1 MMESKLHKAMLSVS
15 RIDNVDNDKRV
26 AVTHKIHQGIK
37 LNVSVNIKGAR
48 NIRDLIKPRP
58 EKTCAS
64 RSGAPK
70 IRGKLVD
77 LPESLIDEL
86 QKSDKKVLDWI
97 AASDQNRD
105 LFILNPI
112 AALQKMELKIDRR
125 ELKALVRAR
134 SSVSKSEITPPGLS
148 LVGFASKV
156 DLKVGKKPGRGRVT
170 KVKDCNA
177 GRGIAKP
184 KGGK

>member
-1 MMESKLHKAMLSVS
+1 MESKLHKAMLGVS
-15 RIDNVDNDKRV
+15 RIDNVNNDSRV
-26 AVTHKIHQGIK
+26 AVSHKIPQGMK
-37 LNVSVNIKGAR
+37 LNVSVNIKGGR

-70 IRGKLVD
+70 TRGKLVD

-86 QKSDKKVLDWI
+86 QKSDKKVMGWI

-105 LFILNPI
+105 LFILNPM
-112 AALQKMELKIDRR
+112 AALQKMGLKLDRR
-125 ELKALVRAR
+125 DLKALARAR
-134 SSVSKSEITPPGLS
+134 SSVSKSEIAPPGLS
-148 LVGFASKV
+148 LVSFASKV
-156 DLKVGKKPGRGRVT
+156 DQKVGKKPGSGRVT

-177 GRGIAKP
+177 GGGRAKP